1 MSVDALIARQTSI
14 VQGLLYRTQ
23 RGEVRWE
30 MTEEGNFRSV
40 RDRASVI
47 IERLDASS
55 RVRLHFIAAD
65 ESSVSE
71 IIEQSAA
78 DNRLAGD
85 VDRLNNLL
93 TKVWLYVCSN
103 VGPASKPRA
112 ADVFLGPGR
121 G

>member
-14 VQGLLYRTQ
+14 VLSLLHTTQ

-30 MTEEGNFRSV
+30 MTEEGGFRSV

-65 ESSVSE
+65 DRFVSE
-71 IIEQSAA
+71 LIEQSAA
-78 DNRLAGD
+78 GNRPGSD
-85 VDRLNNLL
+85 VDRLNHLL

-103 VGPASKPRA
+103 FGPASKRGA
-112 ADVFLGPGR
+112 ADAFLGTGPG
-121 G
+121 